1 LIAQNVE
8 GIRMQLIGAVCHVV
22 GYGTLPQ
29 PISRIEGR
37 TLNTELVH
45 HFIGRIDVGL
55 NPRVLNECHWDAVE
69 LNFIFESE
77 TTIDVVAAGIPLHAR
92 RKIHK

>member
-1 LIAQNVE
+1 MKLIC
-8 GIRMQLIGAVCHVV
+8 AVCHVV
-22 GYGTLPQ
+22 GYGALPQ
-29 PISRIEGR
+29 PISRIERG

-69 LNFIFESE
+69 LNFILEGE
-77 TTIDVVAAGIPLHAR
+77 ATIDVVAAGIPLHPR
-92 RKIHK
+92 RKIHE